1 VKWYSFDHP
10 QLGDIELG
18 GADVFRIWSNAP
30 TSKLRD
36 EVAPHSRFAVHQ
48 ALKSPKLEVLLADA
62 QHLGDDNW
70 LVRVGVAN
78 TGWLPTYITTHANK
92 NNLVLPLTVDISGAT
107 PIGDAARKK
116 LGQLEGRVALRMNGG
131 AMSDGTGDRAL
142 ATWTV
147 KAARG
152 TVIDVVAQHPRA
164 GRATASITL
173 S

>member
-1 VKWYSFDHP
+1 
-10 QLGDIELG
+10 
-18 GADVFRIWSNAP
+18 
-30 TSKLRD
+30 
-36 EVAPHSRFAVHQ
+36 
-48 ALKSPKLEVLLADA
+48 
-62 QHLGDDNW
+62 
-70 LVRVGVAN
+70 
-78 TGWLPTYITTHANK
+78 
-92 NNLVLPLTVDISGAT
+92 
-107 PIGDAARKK
+107 
-116 LGQLEGRVALRMNGG
+116 MNGG